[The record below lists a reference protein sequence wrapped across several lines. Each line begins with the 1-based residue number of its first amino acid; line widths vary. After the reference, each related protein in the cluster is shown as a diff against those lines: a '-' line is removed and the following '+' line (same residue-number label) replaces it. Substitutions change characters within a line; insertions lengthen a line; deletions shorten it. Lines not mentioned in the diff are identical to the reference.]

1 MKFHHL
7 KDIGESYFEHM
18 GFSLKICVLLGVLSY
33 AALIHAIFPFC
44 FAVVSMQVLCTK
56 GGPEYLLLELM
67 EKYNEVPAYT
77 MQITV
82 DRPLPLFMIITENK
96 NNPSS
101 TVILGNPNLNV
112 SCVFMTAKDTLIP
125 TESESLPAK
134 EPDPE
139 EQPKLGV

>member
-1 MKFHHL
+1 MKLVVFAL
-7 KDIGESYFEHM
+7 WLLFTLSPEMVAAKEVKP
-18 GFSLKICVLLGVLSY
+18 FSQ
-33 AALIHAIFPFC
+33 
-44 FAVVSMQVLCTK
+44 VVPMQVLCTQ
-56 GGPEYLLLELM
+56 GGPEYLILELM

-101 TVILGNPNLNV
+101 TIILGNPNLNM
-112 SCVFMTAKDTLIP
+112 SCIFMTAKDALLA
-125 TESESLPAK
+125 TEAESLPAR

-139 EQPKLGV
+139 EKPKLGV